1 MSAGIHIVS
10 QCTIFI
16 AVATE
21 ELYAAGTC
29 AMLITAP
36 PKRVSGKFSVRYPCP
51 HFIIRSKHVSYPIFL
66 SRQFLPSCKKQHV
79 GRNAPFVAIAKK
91 VVALLSCVGAGGY
104 PGGAAFPG
112 APPARP
118 AGQAPSPVQPQY
130 AQGARPPVGPG
141 AYPPG
146 GQFGQ
151 PPVVSVLLSLSLTIL
166 ES

>member
-1 MSAGIHIVS
+1 MWYVLISSFV
-10 QCTIFI
+10 
-16 AVATE
+16 E
-21 ELYAAGTC
+21 NTC
-29 AMLITAP
+29 LIE
-36 PKRVSGKFSVRYPCP
+36 C
-51 HFIIRSKHVSYPIFL
+51 SYHDT
-66 SRQFLPSCKKQHV
+66 FLPTCKKQRV
-79 GRNAPFVAIAKK
+79 GRKATFDAIAKR
-91 VVALLSCVGAGGY
+91 VFALLSRAGAGGY

-151 PPVVSVLLSLSLTIL
+151 PPVVSVLLCCS
-166 ES
+166 